1 MKTQLIEEAYRIAR
15 ERYAAVGVDTDEAL
29 EKLQRVSLSLHC
41 WQADDVTGFENRG
54 GELTGGIQATGNY
67 PGKARNVEELRADI
81 LKAAS
86 YIPGTHRLNLH
97 EIYGEFGGEK
107 VDRNEVEVKHFA
119 GWIEW
124 ARAHGMKLDFNSTSF
139 SHPKSGSL
147 SLSNPDPEIREF
159 WIEHGKACRKI
170 ANYFGEELGITALDN
185 IWIPDGTKDVPADRI
200 GPRARLKEAL
210 DEILS
215 VKYDR
220 KNVADAVEGKVFGIG
235 VESYTV
241 GSHEFYMNYAAKNGL
256 MCLLDT
262 GHYHPTEVVSDKISS
277 MLLFNDSL
285 ALHVSRPVRWDSD
298 HVIKLDDELK
308 ELATELVRCDA
319 LQKVFIGLDFFDA
332 SINRI
337 AAWVIGMRNMQK
349 ALLYGLLTPNKEL
362 KEAQDRADFT
372 KVLQGLEEIKTLPF
386 GDVWAE
392 FCQRNEV
399 PVDGKWYPI
408 VKEYEKDV
416 LFKR

>member
-1 MKTQLIEEAYRIAR
+1 MSRFEEAKEA
-15 ERYAAVGVDTDEAL
+15 YAAIGVDVEEAL
-29 EKLQRVSLSLHC
+29 KKLQQVRISMHC
-41 WQADDVTGFENRG
+41 WQGDDVLGFDSDA
-54 GELTGGIQATGNY
+54 LTGGIATTGNY
-67 PGKARNVEELRADI
+67 PGRARNPEELMADI
-81 LKAAS
+81 RKAYS
-86 YIPGTHRLNLH
+86 LIQGKHKLNLH
-97 EIYGEFGGEK
+97 ASYRITDEK
-107 VDRNEVEVKHFA
+107 VDRDKIEPKHFKA
-119 GWIEW
+119 WVDFAKEEGI
-124 ARAHGMKLDFNSTSF
+124 GLDFNPTFF
-139 SHPKSGSL
+139 SHKNVKDNMTL
-147 SLSNPDPEIREF
+147 SSPDKAIRDF

-215 VKYDR
+215 IKYDR
-220 KNVADAVEGKVFGIG
+220 KNVADAVEGKVFGLG

-241 GSHEFYMNYAAKNGL
+241 GSHEFYMNYAAKNGI

-285 ALHVSRPVRWDSD
+285 ALHVNRPVRWDSD

-362 KEAQDRADFT
+362 KEAQDKADFT